1 VLCALIDQSAL
12 NREIGGPAVMRDQ
25 LAHLAVMSVPGSLS
39 TVTVP
44 AGSNAAKMKSCQL
57 SDMLRAA
64 AP

>member
-1 VLCALIDQSAL
+1 MPSITCGRISAQMWKPKIRRDSACTQSA
-12 NREIGGPAVMRDQ
+12 
-25 LAHLAVMSVPGSLS
+25 PGSLS

-44 AGSNAAKMKSCQL
+44 AGSNAPKMKSCQL